1 MEDKV
6 LPLKAISVPSLANRT
21 LEGLV
26 IALHGWGANAQDM
39 LPMVDALQ
47 QPNYRY
53 LLPDAPLPH
62 PQVPGGRMWYDL
74 EDKRYSGIQASRRQ
88 LEDWLMT
95 LPEQTQIPLERTVV
109 VGFSQG
115 GAMALDVGLSLPVA
129 GLVSLSGYLHGSPRL
144 HRNRIPSVAI
154 AHGCQDTIVPLA
166 LARQARDTLTALKVA
181 VQYRE
186 FDMGHEVQPMVVNFV
201 REFLQA
207 RLGASF

>member
-1 MEDKV
+1 
-6 LPLKAISVPSLANRT
+6 
-21 LEGLV
+21 
-26 IALHGWGANAQDM
+26 
-39 LPMVDALQ
+39 
-47 QPNYRY
+47 
-53 LLPDAPLPH
+53 
-62 PQVPGGRMWYDL
+62 MWYDL
-74 EDKRYSGIQASRRQ
+74 EDKQYSGIQASRRQ